1 VRTVTSKGEH
11 HRNRQLLTLAGADWD
26 TQVISLSLSLWLSY
40 RRCWNQAM
48 IMQMYSHVHFF
59 MKHLLLETRH
69 IPLYSF
75 FMKHLLLETGHIAT
89 YTVFMKLWLL
99 EPSGI
104 MQVYTTCFI
113 NENKCCSQDVICENV
128 YQIICKPV
136 MNLML

>member
-1 VRTVTSKGEH
+1 
-11 HRNRQLLTLAGADWD
+11 
-26 TQVISLSLSLWLSY
+26 
-40 RRCWNQAM
+40 M

-104 MQVYTTCFI
+104 MNWLLEPSGIMQGYTTCFI
-113 NENKCCSQDVICENV
+113 KENKCCSQDVICENV